1 MQQERRSTYSPSPLL
16 FQYTFGKAE
25 FYYRSCRFIPNP
37 GYIMEKSIHKHVPV
51 LTNHVLLWMI
61 TDKKGVYFDGTMGDG
76 GHTRAIAE
84 KLEPPGRVVAT
95 DCDINAIRHSD
106 LWLKPGDRIKIFH
119 NNFRNIKDIIQASG
133 EKSLSG
139 ILLDLGLS
147 SRQLDDP
154 ERGFSY
160 RFESALDM
168 RMDNRI
174 RENALQIINKYSEKE
189 LRDIFFN
196 FGEENRSS
204 YLAKIIVRERVKE
217 PILTT
222 EAFVE
227 IMQKF
232 WRPKYFTKS
241 ASRIFQALRIA
252 VNKELENLEI
262 FLNDCWNL
270 LVPGGRMVIISYHS
284 LEDRMV
290 KQAFRKHAHPCECPQ
305 EIPVCV
311 CGKKPDAK
319 ILSRKIVVPSRLEI
333 ESNSRARSAKLRAVE
348 KI

>member
-1 MQQERRSTYSPSPLL
+1 MQQEQRSTYSSSPLL
-16 FQYTFGKAE
+16 FQYTLGKAA
-25 FYYRSCRFIPNP
+25 FYYRSSRYLPNP
-37 GYIMEKSIHKHVPV
+37 GYIMNRSIHKHVPV
-51 LTNHVLLWMI
+51 LTAQVLLWLI

-76 GHTRAIAE
+76 GHSRAIAG
-84 KLEPPGRVVAT
+84 KLEPPGRVVAA
-95 DCDINAIRHSD
+95 DCDLNAIRHSD
-106 LWLKPGDRIKIFH
+106 LWLKPGDRITIYH
-119 NNFRNIKDIIQASG
+119 NNFRNIKDILRASG
-133 EKSLSG
+133 VNSLNG

-154 ERGFSY
+154 DRGFSY
-160 RFESALDM
+160 RFDCSLDM
-168 RMDNRI
+168 RMDGRI

-189 LRDIFFN
+189 LRDIFFE
-196 FGEENRSS
+196 FGEERRSS

-222 EAFVE
+222 GTFVE

-232 WRPKYFTKS
+232 WRPRYFAKS

-262 FLNDCWNL
+262 FLDDCWDI
-270 LVPGGRMVIISYHS
+270 LVPGGRIVIISYHS
-284 LEDRMV
+284 LEDRIV
-290 KQAFRKHAHPCECPQ
+290 KQVFKKHENPCECPP
-305 EIPVCV
+305 EIPVCA

-319 ILSRKIVVPSRLEI
+319 ILTKRIVIPSRLEI
-333 ESNSRARSAKLRAVE
+333 ENNSRARSAKLRAVE